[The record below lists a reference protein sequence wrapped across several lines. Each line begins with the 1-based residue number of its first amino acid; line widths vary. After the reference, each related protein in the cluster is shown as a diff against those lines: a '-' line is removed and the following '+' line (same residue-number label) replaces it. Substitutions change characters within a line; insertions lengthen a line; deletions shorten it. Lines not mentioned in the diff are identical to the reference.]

1 MKQVSIALLGCGQ
14 VGSGLVKLLQQ
25 QRNFIER
32 RTGIRLHIKRIL
44 VRDSAKKRQVRI
56 SGITNNIRHIL
67 DDKDIDIAVE
77 LIGGIEPARS
87 YILKLLQSG
96 KDVVTANKA
105 VLAHYGSEIQE
116 MAQRIGRE
124 VYYEAAV
131 CAGVPVIRSI
141 KEGLLANHISLLM
154 GILNGTTN
162 YILSRMGE
170 EGISLNNALKQA
182 QQYGFAEPDPTMDLQ
197 GIDSAHKLN
206 ILASL
211 SFGIK
216 VRPQDIYTEGI
227 TGIELEDIKNAMEFG
242 YVIKLLAIAR
252 EIGHNKLELKVYP
265 AMIPKVHPLA
275 AVRNEF
281 NALYLHGDAV
291 GKMMFYGKGAGPMP
305 TASAILS
312 DIIELCTKSLTYNHQ
327 LSHFPN
333 RWGNKRII
341 SIDETASEHYLRFP
355 IVDKPGVIGK
365 IATILGD
372 HNISIYGA
380 TASLVPVKKALGN
393 VRVLTKKSKESEI
406 KKAISEINRLPIMRG
421 RAVMIRIEE

>member
-1 MKQVSIALLGCGQ
+1 MKQLSIALLGCGQ

-32 RTGIRLHIKRIL
+32 RTGIRLRIKRIL

-67 DDKDIDIAVE
+67 DDKDINIAVE

-116 MAQRIGRE
+116 MARRIGRE

-162 YILSRMGE
+162 YILSRMSE

-265 AMIPKVHPLA
+265 AMISKVHPLA

-291 GKMMFYGKGAGPMP
+291 GEMMFYGKGAGPMP

-312 DIIELCTKSLTYNHQ
+312 DVIELCTKSLTYSHQ
-327 LSHFPN
+327 LPHFPD
-333 RWGNKRII
+333 RWGSKRII
-341 SIDETASEHYLRFP
+341 SIDETVSEHYLRFP

-365 IATILGD
+365 IATILGN

-421 RAVMIRIEE
+421 RAVIIRIEE

>member
-14 VGSGLVKLLQQ
+14 VGTGLVKLLQQ

-32 RTGIRLHIKRIL
+32 RTGIRLRIKRIL

-56 SGITNNIRHIL
+56 SGITDNIRHIL

-96 KDVVTANKA
+96 KHVVTANKA

-116 MAQRIGRE
+116 IAQRIGRE
-124 VYYEAAV
+124 VYYESAV

-141 KEGLLANHISLLM
+141 KEGLLANRISLLM

-162 YILSRMGE
+162 YILSRMSE
-170 EGISLNNALKQA
+170 EGISLNNGLKQA
-182 QQYGFAEPDPTMDLQ
+182 QQYGFAEPDPAIDLQ
-197 GIDSAHKLN
+197 GIDTAHKLN

-211 SFGIK
+211 SFAIK

-227 TGIELEDIKNAMEFG
+227 TGIELEDIKNANEFG

-252 EIGHNKLELKVYP
+252 EIGRNKLELKVHP

-281 NALYLHGDAV
+281 NALYLHGNAV
-291 GKMMFYGKGAGPMP
+291 GEMMFYGKGAGAMP

-312 DIIELCTKSLTYNHQ
+312 DIIELCTKSLTYSHQ

-333 RWGNKRII
+333 AWGHKRII
-341 SIDETASEHYLRFP
+341 SMDETVSLHYLRFP

-365 IATILGD
+365 IATILGN

-393 VRVLTKKSKESEI
+393 VRVLTKKAKESEI
-406 KKAISEINRLPIMRG
+406 KRAISEINRLPIMRG
-421 RAVMIRIEE
+421 RAVIIRIEE